1 MTAATERVPGKEKDF
16 CTYGTRYLLRLLP
29 AFSGEI
35 AGVREGGDIEPVH
48 RMRVASRRLRAALPL
63 FSSCMPEKKYKAWF
77 REVRRTT
84 RALGSARDLDVQ
96 IEFLEH
102 YRKTLTT
109 RKASPRNT
117 VSSHISCNG
126 SGLDPLIDLLRTE
139 RSALQPKVQ
148 TRLDELEECRV
159 VEKMRYLLEMRV
171 KNPGKVGKKN
181 TLYSTAYREIIVHL
195 DALLAFEPW
204 VYDADA
210 AEEQHL
216 MRIAAKK
223 LRYTMEI
230 FATLYGTDLRYPLR
244 AVKKVQELLGAI
256 HDCDVWIQT
265 LPEFMRN
272 KSGPSEK
279 VSPPEA
285 SQGVTF
291 PEITGLLEDRKR
303 ARNDLYEEFVV
314 YWKSIRLEGVL
325 DGIPLLLS
333 RYRDP

>member
-1 MTAATERVPGKEKDF
+1 MTAATDRDPGKEKEF
-16 CTYGTRYLLRLLP
+16 CTYGARYLLRLLP

-35 AGVREGGDIEPVH
+35 AGVREGGNIEPVH

-77 REVRRTT
+77 REVRGTT

-102 YRKTLTT
+102 YRNTHTAG
-109 RKASPRNT
+109 KASPGNT
-117 VSSHISCNG
+117 VSSQISGNG
-126 SGLDPLIDLLRTE
+126 SGLDHLIDLLRTE
-139 RSALQPKVQ
+139 RSSIQPKVQ

-159 VEKMRYLLEMRV
+159 VEKMRDFLEIRV
-171 KNPGKVGKKN
+171 KTPGKLGKKN
-181 TLYSTAYREIIVHL
+181 TLYSTAYREITQHL

-204 VYDADA
+204 VYEADA

-230 FATLYGTDLRYPLR
+230 FAPLYGTDLRYPLR
-244 AVKKVQELLGAI
+244 AVKSVQELLGAI

-265 LPEFMRN
+265 LPDFMREESKPVRGAN
-272 KSGPSEK
+272 
-279 VSPPEA
+279 SPGA
-285 SQGVTF
+285 SQLTI
-291 PEITGLLEDRKR
+291 PDIAGLLEDRKR
-303 ARNDLYEEFVV
+303 ARNDLYEKFVA

-325 DGIPLLLS
+325 EEIPLLLS